1 MSHETGCAAAGRMIR
16 RLFSRLVEI
25 TNKNGVN
32 AEFFWHM
39 NCGKKFH
46 G

>member
-1 MSHETGCAAAGRMIR
+1 MSHGTGCAVAGRMIR
-16 RLFSRLVEI
+16 HFLSRLVEI
-25 TNKNGVN
+25 TNKNGAN